1 MNPAATF
8 AVAVLAGYALVNA
21 VGWGLSAAAW
31 RRHCRRTVHL
41 PIPPGA
47 TVACVAMVLVDN
59 DGDTVCM
66 RADATGS
73 NTDLID
79 SHLIHLALRTDEDD
93 PAHDPHPTPQPDQTD
108 HEGDT

>member
-31 RRHCRRTVHL
+31 RRHCRRTAHL

-59 DGDTVCM
+59 DGD
-66 RADATGS
+66 
-73 NTDLID
+73 
-79 SHLIHLALRTDEDD
+79 

>member
-1 MNPAATF
+1 
-8 AVAVLAGYALVNA
+8 
-21 VGWGLSAAAW
+21 
-31 RRHCRRTVHL
+31 
-41 PIPPGA
+41 
-47 TVACVAMVLVDN
+47 MVLVDN